1 MLFIILII
9 LINRD
14 RLKISSNACCIWQK
28 KHKMKSTLRVST
40 EKELQMKTLITLAML
55 TVTLPA
61 FAAEPD
67 LLPVKQVSLE
77 LASDIAMASVQ
88 ACRKQGY
95 NVSAVVLDRAGN
107 VQAALR
113 DTLSPRHTL
122 EIAER
127 KAGMA
132 VMSGSDT
139 GEFRDARADIRPELN
154 HIRGLIVMEGG
165 LPIRAAGSLVGAVG
179 VSGAPGGD
187 KDKSCAAAALKKV
200 EERLEFAM

>member
-1 MLFIILII
+1 MKKLLMLSLIAVA
-9 LINRD
+9 LP
-14 RLKISSNACCIWQK
+14 
-28 KHKMKSTLRVST
+28 
-40 EKELQMKTLITLAML
+40 TLA
-55 TVTLPA
+55 A
-61 FAAEPD
+61 QPD
-67 LLPVKQVSLE
+67 MLPVKQIGME
-77 LASDIAMASVQ
+77 LARDIASHAIE

-113 DTLSPRHTL
+113 DTLATCHTL

-154 HIRGLIVMEGG
+154 HINGLIVMDGAV
-165 LPIRAAGSLVGAVG
+165 PIRAAGNLLGAIG

-187 KDKSCAAAALKKV
+187 KDKACAVAALKTV
-200 EERLEFAM
+200 EERLEFAQ